1 MKDMMM
7 EVYNQLIANSVIMQ
21 HTSFQNSEGKTDY
34 RIKFYE
40 APESLDKEKPF
51 IIIDTPLGPPTSA
64 YYAAN
69 KEMSQTFS
77 YQINVETQSR
87 ILTKEIAK
95 AVKTAMREFGYT
107 QLNGGLDE
115 YFSETKRFVDA
126 RRYRKNTQI
135 HDTDY

>member
-1 MKDMMM
+1 
-7 EVYNQLIANSVIMQ
+7 
-21 HTSFQNSEGKTDY
+21 
-34 RIKFYE
+34 
-40 APESLDKEKPF
+40 
-51 IIIDTPLGPPTSA
+51 
-64 YYAAN
+64 
-69 KEMSQTFS
+69 MSQTFS

-95 AVKTAMREFGYT
+95 AVKAAMWKFGYT

-115 YFSETKRFVDA
+115 YFPETKRFVDA